1 MRGFFVTCAALLA
14 CLLAPEGAKAQQTL
28 DMWRLYNPY
37 TGEHFYTANVIERDE
52 LGRLGWTLEGVG
64 WTAPATGA
72 EVWRLYNP
80 FAAGGDHHYTMSR
93 HEYLELQR
101 LGWRGEGE
109 GWRSASKNNHQ
120 STPVYRQYNPNAE
133 TGTHNYTPDKGENDA
148 LVKLGWKAEGIAWY
162 AISEK

>member
-101 LGWRGEGE
+101 LGWRGEGVGWSTCRE
-109 GWRSASKNNHQ
+109 GRGRLDMAPVQPQLQQRSPQLH
-120 STPVYRQYNPNAE
+120 V
-133 TGTHNYTPDKGENDA
+133 
-148 LVKLGWKAEGIAWY
+148 
-162 AISEK
+162 